1 MRSNNHMAFKG
12 LTYLFLLLLHMAVAF
27 GDALS
32 AYHHSLLTDK
42 AALLAFRRAILF
54 DPHSRLESWN
64 EANDVC
70 NFTGVSC
77 GRFHHRVMLINLNAS
92 DLVGLLSPF
101 ISNLTQLRVL
111 QLADNHLFGIIP
123 PEISFLQYL
132 RDLRLDNNS
141 LYGSIPASLSFLSKL
156 LLISLRGNKFSGT
169 IPHSVFTNCT
179 LLYNVDFSDNL
190 LIGNIPSEIGNCPE
204 LWTLNL
210 YDNQLTGEIPYSLTN
225 ASDLINLDV
234 ENNHLSGELPSVIVS
249 KLHKLWFLHLS
260 NNAMV
265 SHDLNTDL
273 EPFFT
278 ALSNCSRLVEL
289 ELSSM
294 GLGGRLSSSLARVGA
309 TLETLQL
316 QDNRI
321 IGSIPRDFGRFSNLT
336 LLNLTANL
344 LNGSI
349 TTEISKMASL
359 EQLYLSHNMLT
370 GDIPEALGQLS
381 HLGVLDLSNNRLS
394 GSIPRSLGN
403 SINSLF
409 LNNNLLSGH
418 IPTSLG
424 KCKGL
429 YKVDLSFNKLT
440 GSIPPEI
447 SEMRELRIFLNL
459 SHNQLNG
466 SLPIELSKLENV
478 QEIDLSSNRLTGSIF
493 YQISNCIALTKLN
506 LSANNLEGHLPESLG
521 EMRNL
526 EVFDVSGNNLS
537 GMIPTSL
544 NKVHTLT
551 FLNLS
556 SNDLDGV
563 IPSGGIFD
571 SATNLSF
578 LGNQHLCGH
587 IPGIPACQ
595 TKGGY
600 RVFIISASAFLSTIC
615 CLIGCRLLKR
625 MLSPSQQPE
634 TEKKLPLE
642 SICNIPRIPY
652 KELSDATGGFDESHL
667 IGTGSYGCVY
677 KGILPDGTPIAVKV
691 LSMQTGNSMKS
702 FIRECQV
709 LRRIRH
715 RNLIRLITACSL
727 PDFKA
732 LVLPYMA
739 NGSLDRRLY
748 PHPHSGSSDLSL
760 MQRVNICSDI
770 AEGLAYLHHHSPVKV
785 IHCDLKPSNVLLN
798 EDMTALVS
806 DFGISKLVMTT
817 TGSGNADQK
826 LGNSTANMLC
836 GSIGYIAPEYGFGS
850 STSTK
855 GDVYSFGVLVLEMV
869 TRKKPTDDTFGR
881 SLSLHQYVKSEQME
895 IVDCSLMRALKEQSA
910 EVMKMWEVAIRELI
924 EVGMLCTQ
932 DCPSTRPTML
942 DAADDLNRLK
952 RYLTGDTTA
961 TFASSLGIS
970 CSTLSIG

>member
-1 MRSNNHMAFKG
+1 MAFKG
-12 LTYLFLLLLHMAVAF
+12 LTYLFLLLLHMAMAF
-27 GDALS
+27 GDTLS
-32 AYHHSLLTDK
+32 TYHHSLLTDK
-42 AALLAFRRAILF
+42 AALLAFRRAILV

-64 EANDVC
+64 EGNDVC

-123 PEISFLQYL
+123 PEISFLQHL

-169 IPHSVFTNCT
+169 IPYSIFTNCT

-190 LIGNIPSEIGNCPE
+190 LTGNIPSEIGNCPE

-225 ASDLINLDV
+225 ASDMINLDV

-249 KLHKLWFLHLS
+249 KLNKLWFLHLS

-278 ALSNCSRLVEL
+278 ALSNCSRLAEL

-316 QDNRI
+316 QDNQI

-344 LNGSI
+344 LNGTI

-394 GSIPRSLGN
+394 GSIPQSLGN

-418 IPTSLG
+418 IPKSLG

-429 YKVDLSFNKLT
+429 YRVDLSFNRLT

-478 QEIDLSSNRLTGSIF
+478 QEIDLSSNRLSGSIF

-600 RVFIISASAFLSTIC
+600 RVFIISASVFLSTIC

-625 MLSPSQQPE
+625 
-634 TEKKLPLE
+634 
-642 SICNIPRIPY
+642 
-652 KELSDATGGFDESHL
+652 
-667 IGTGSYGCVY
+667 
-677 KGILPDGTPIAVKV
+677 
-691 LSMQTGNSMKS
+691 
-702 FIRECQV
+702 
-709 LRRIRH
+709 
-715 RNLIRLITACSL
+715 
-727 PDFKA
+727 
-732 LVLPYMA
+732 
-739 NGSLDRRLY
+739 
-748 PHPHSGSSDLSL
+748 
-760 MQRVNICSDI
+760 
-770 AEGLAYLHHHSPVKV
+770 
-785 IHCDLKPSNVLLN
+785 
-798 EDMTALVS
+798 
-806 DFGISKLVMTT
+806 
-817 TGSGNADQK
+817 NADQK

-881 SLSLHQYVKSEQME
+881 SLSLHEYVKSEHYRQME
-895 IVDCSLMRALKEQSA
+895 IVDSSLMRALKDQSP
-910 EVMKMWEVAIRELI
+910 EVMKMWEVAIRELF

-932 DCPSTRPTML
+932 NSPSTRPTML

-970 CSTLSIG
+970 SSTLSIID

>member
-1 MRSNNHMAFKG
+1 MAFKG
-12 LTYLFLLLLHMAVAF
+12 LAYLFLLLHMAMAF
-27 GDALS
+27 GDTLS
-32 AYHHSLLTDK
+32 SYHHSLLTDK
-42 AALLAFRRAILF
+42 AALLAFRRVILV

-64 EANDVC
+64 EGNDVC

-111 QLADNHLFGIIP
+111 QLADNHLFGVIP
-123 PEISFLQYL
+123 PEISFLQHL

-169 IPHSVFTNCT
+169 IPYSIFTNCT

-190 LIGNIPSEIGNCPE
+190 LTGNIPSEIGNCPE

-225 ASDLINLDV
+225 ASDMINLDV

-249 KLHKLWFLHLS
+249 KLNKLWFLHLS

-278 ALSNCSRLVEL
+278 ALSNCSRLAEL

-316 QDNRI
+316 QDNQI
-321 IGSIPRDFGRFSNLT
+321 IGSIPHDFGRFSNLT

-344 LNGSI
+344 LNGTI

-394 GSIPRSLGN
+394 GSIPQSLGN

-418 IPTSLG
+418 IPKSLG

-429 YKVDLSFNKLT
+429 YRVDLSFNRLT

-478 QEIDLSSNRLTGSIF
+478 QEIDLSSNRLSGSIF

-537 GMIPTSL
+537 GTIPTSL

-587 IPGIPACQ
+587 IPGIPACK

-600 RVFIISASAFLSTIC
+600 RVFIISASVFLSTIC

-625 MLSPSQQPE
+625 
-634 TEKKLPLE
+634 
-642 SICNIPRIPY
+642 
-652 KELSDATGGFDESHL
+652 
-667 IGTGSYGCVY
+667 
-677 KGILPDGTPIAVKV
+677 
-691 LSMQTGNSMKS
+691 
-702 FIRECQV
+702 
-709 LRRIRH
+709 
-715 RNLIRLITACSL
+715 
-727 PDFKA
+727 
-732 LVLPYMA
+732 
-739 NGSLDRRLY
+739 
-748 PHPHSGSSDLSL
+748 
-760 MQRVNICSDI
+760 
-770 AEGLAYLHHHSPVKV
+770 
-785 IHCDLKPSNVLLN
+785 
-798 EDMTALVS
+798 
-806 DFGISKLVMTT
+806 
-817 TGSGNADQK
+817 NADQK

-881 SLSLHQYVKSEQME
+881 SLSLHEYVKSEHYRQME
-895 IVDCSLMRALKEQSA
+895 IVDSSLMRALKDQSP
-910 EVMKMWEVAIRELI
+910 EVMKMWEVAIRELF

-932 DCPSTRPTML
+932 NSPSTRPTML

-970 CSTLSIG
+970 SSTLSIID

>member
-1 MRSNNHMAFKG
+1 MTSNHMAFKG
-12 LTYLFLLLLHMAVAF
+12 LTYLFLLLLHMAMAF
-27 GDALS
+27 GDTLS
-32 AYHHSLLTDK
+32 TYHHSLLTDK
-42 AALLAFRRAILF
+42 AALLAFRRAILV

-64 EANDVC
+64 EGNDVC

-123 PEISFLQYL
+123 PEISFLQHL

-190 LIGNIPSEIGNCPE
+190 LTGNIPSEIGNCPE

-225 ASDLINLDV
+225 ASDMINLDV

-278 ALSNCSRLVEL
+278 ALSNCSRLAEL

-316 QDNRI
+316 QDNQI
-321 IGSIPRDFGRFSNLT
+321 IGSIPRDFGRFSNLM

-344 LNGSI
+344 LNGTI

-394 GSIPRSLGN
+394 GSVPRSLGN

-418 IPTSLG
+418 IPKSLG

-429 YKVDLSFNKLT
+429 YRVDLSFNRLT

-478 QEIDLSSNRLTGSIF
+478 QEIDLSSNRLSGSIF

-556 SNDLDGV
+556 SNDLDGM

-595 TKGGY
+595 SKGGY
-600 RVFIISASAFLSTIC
+600 RVFIISASVFLSTIC

-625 MLSPSQQPE
+625 
-634 TEKKLPLE
+634 
-642 SICNIPRIPY
+642 
-652 KELSDATGGFDESHL
+652 
-667 IGTGSYGCVY
+667 
-677 KGILPDGTPIAVKV
+677 
-691 LSMQTGNSMKS
+691 
-702 FIRECQV
+702 
-709 LRRIRH
+709 
-715 RNLIRLITACSL
+715 
-727 PDFKA
+727 
-732 LVLPYMA
+732 
-739 NGSLDRRLY
+739 
-748 PHPHSGSSDLSL
+748 
-760 MQRVNICSDI
+760 
-770 AEGLAYLHHHSPVKV
+770 
-785 IHCDLKPSNVLLN
+785 
-798 EDMTALVS
+798 
-806 DFGISKLVMTT
+806 
-817 TGSGNADQK
+817 NADQK

-881 SLSLHQYVKSEQME
+881 SLSLHEYVKSEHYRQME
-895 IVDCSLMRALKEQSA
+895 IVDSSLMRALKDQSP
-910 EVMKMWEVAIRELI
+910 EVKKMWEVAIRELF

-932 DCPSTRPTML
+932 DSPSTRPTML

-970 CSTLSIG
+970 SSTLSIID

>member
-1 MRSNNHMAFKG
+1 MAFKG
-12 LTYLFLLLLHMAVAF
+12 LAYLFLVLLHMAMAF
-27 GDALS
+27 GDTLS
-32 AYHHSLLTDK
+32 TYHHSLLTDK
-42 AALLAFRRAILF
+42 AALLAFRRAILV

-64 EANDVC
+64 EGNDVC

-123 PEISFLQYL
+123 PEISFLQHL

-156 LLISLRGNKFSGT
+156 VLISLRGNKFSGT

-190 LIGNIPSEIGNCPE
+190 LTGNIPSEIGNCPE

-225 ASDLINLDV
+225 ASDMINLDV

-278 ALSNCSRLVEL
+278 ALSNCSRLAEL

-294 GLGGRLSSSLARVGA
+294 GLGGRLSSSLASVGV

-316 QDNRI
+316 QDNEI
-321 IGSIPRDFGRFSNLT
+321 IGSIPHDFGRFSNL
-336 LLNLTANL
+336 
-344 LNGSI
+344 
-349 TTEISKMASL
+349 
-359 EQLYLSHNMLT
+359 ML
-370 GDIPEALGQLS
+370 
-381 HLGVLDLSNNRLS
+381 LS

-418 IPTSLG
+418 IPKSLG

-429 YKVDLSFNKLT
+429 YRVDLSFNRLT

-478 QEIDLSSNRLTGSIF
+478 QEIDLSSNRLSGSIF

-521 EMRNL
+521 
-526 EVFDVSGNNLS
+526 NNLS
-537 GMIPTSL
+537 GTIPTSL

-600 RVFIISASAFLSTIC
+600 RVFIISASVFLSTIC

-625 MLSPSQQPE
+625 
-634 TEKKLPLE
+634 
-642 SICNIPRIPY
+642 
-652 KELSDATGGFDESHL
+652 
-667 IGTGSYGCVY
+667 
-677 KGILPDGTPIAVKV
+677 
-691 LSMQTGNSMKS
+691 
-702 FIRECQV
+702 
-709 LRRIRH
+709 
-715 RNLIRLITACSL
+715 
-727 PDFKA
+727 
-732 LVLPYMA
+732 
-739 NGSLDRRLY
+739 
-748 PHPHSGSSDLSL
+748 
-760 MQRVNICSDI
+760 
-770 AEGLAYLHHHSPVKV
+770 
-785 IHCDLKPSNVLLN
+785 
-798 EDMTALVS
+798 
-806 DFGISKLVMTT
+806 
-817 TGSGNADQK
+817 NADQK
-826 LGNSTANMLC
+826 LGSSTANMLC

-881 SLSLHQYVKSEQME
+881 SLSLHEYVKSEHYRQME
-895 IVDCSLMRALKEQSA
+895 IVDSSLMRALKDQSP
-910 EVMKMWEVAIRELI
+910 EVMKMWEVAIRELF

-932 DCPSTRPTML
+932 DSPSTRPTML

-970 CSTLSIG
+970 SSTLSIID